1 VSRTWAGEPRP
12 TLTGLSSIRMQ
23 FGRCSVPKF
32 FDEAFKIL
40 LANRDLFSSFVE
52 NKIRLEQA
60 AEVSDAVRVSLAES
74 AQFYPLFEQ
83 NKVAKTIFVM
93 D

>member
-1 VSRTWAGEPRP
+1 MAMWWLRWKEGMH
-12 TLTGLSSIRMQ
+12 LG
-23 FGRCSVPKF
+23 
-32 FDEAFKIL
+32 
-40 LANRDLFSSFVE
+40 
-52 NKIRLEQA
+52 
-60 AEVSDAVRVSLAES
+60 VSLAES